1 MQRREQESEPYQ
13 VQAAVF
19 KHRMEQKAIHQ
30 QPVRH
35 FLSQRHLKSPTICP
49 RAKYSSNKTSSFLHR
64 DKCREWCPHVL
75 GLWNCWHNSPSRR
88 QGRGSNSLQPPQ
100 QRKQLTSIPSHRV
113 FLSGQQRNIPV
124 VQPGRCPHSS
134 KPSPE
139 QQLCV
144 PSPQPMKPARNFPIH
159 NFKCSLCSCGCRGS
173 DRS

>member
-13 VQAAVF
+13 VQATVF

-49 RAKYSSNKTSSFLHR
+49 RAKYSSNKTSSFLT
-64 DKCREWCPHVL
+64 ETSAESGVPT
-75 GLWNCWHNSPSRR
+75 CWETLELLALTLSRR
-88 QGRGSNSLQPPQ
+88 EGRGSNSLQPPQ

-124 VQPGRCPHSS
+124 VQPGRCPHSHSS

-139 QQLCV
+139 QTLCPFSSSAHETSTKFPHSQLQMQLV
-144 PSPQPMKPARNFPIH
+144 Q
-159 NFKCSLCSCGCRGS
+159 LWV
-173 DRS
+173 